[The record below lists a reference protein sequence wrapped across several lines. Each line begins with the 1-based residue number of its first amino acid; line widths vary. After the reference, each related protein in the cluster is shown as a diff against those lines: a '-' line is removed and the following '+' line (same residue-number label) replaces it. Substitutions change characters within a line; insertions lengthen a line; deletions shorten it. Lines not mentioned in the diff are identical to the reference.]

1 MSSNLDKLGAFYAAK
16 YTKDPVPSN
25 VVLKFGTQDANYK
38 TELPQGTIHSNG
50 QMDLTLDLAHVRG
63 GSKDDV
69 ARVTVSYNADGTYKS
84 YPSVS
89 WKMGG
94 DDQIP
99 DWVTKVLNGV
109 GYVCIG
115 VEELAGLFLAPET
128 AGTDEIA
135 VQAIAAE
142 TKEITEYA
150 VKAIEVYN
158 DVAHWV
164 CSLSDD
170 GGRVYFA
177 AVVCQAINNLNS
189 AVKEY
194 LHNGTVP
201 KRINFK
207 HDLFEAAIGSNK
219 YQDDKDGDAIQ
230 YHTDDDYYRT
240 WFPDEGVVY
249 GNSGILLSCKIDG
262 IRDINKD
269 DHVALVGMFDT
280 GGNLFAA
287 QAVLQMKNET
297 TVTSGYV
304 TYDTSGRVI
313 KLDKDG
319 NITLVPNKTTVLQAI
334 DNLLDDAMKAGS
346 KHYNDYSSAR
356 RRLPKIVQM
365 NLKWMGD
372 SIVIS

>member
-1 MSSNLDKLGAFYAAK
+1 MSSNLDKLASYYAAK
-16 YTKDPVPSN
+16 YPEPKNGLISFD
-25 VVLKFGTQDANYK
+25 TQDASYQS
-38 TELPQGTIHSNG
+38 ELPKGTIHSDG
-50 QMDLTLDLAHVRG
+50 QMELTLDLGHVRG
-63 GSKDDV
+63 GAKDDV
-69 ARVTVSYNADGTYKS
+69 ARISVQYNADGSYKS
-84 YPSVS
+84 YPSIT

-99 DWVTKVLNGV
+99 DWVTKGLKIT

-142 TKEITEYA
+142 TKEITDYA
-150 VKAIEVYN
+150 IKAIEVYN
-158 DVAHWV
+158 DIAHLV
-164 CSLSDD
+164 CGLADD
-170 GGRVYFA
+170 GGRVYFS
-177 AVVCQAINNLNS
+177 AVVSQALNNLNS
-189 AVKEY
+189 SVKEY
-194 LHNGTVP
+194 IHNGTVP

-207 HDLFEAAIGSNK
+207 HSLFETAVGNYKDAKDDRAIE
-219 YQDDKDGDAIQ
+219 
-230 YHTDDDYYRT
+230 YHTDGDYYRT

-249 GNSGILLSCKIDG
+249 GNSGIMLSCKIDG
-262 IRDINKD
+262 IRDVNKD
-269 DHVALVGMFDT
+269 DHVALVAMFDT

-304 TYDTSGRVI
+304 TYDTQGRVI

-319 NITLVPNKTTVLQAI
+319 HITLVPNKTTVLQAI

-365 NLKWMGD
+365 NLKWMGE

>member
-1 MSSNLDKLGAFYAAK
+1 MSSNLDKLGAYYAAK
-16 YTKDPVPSN
+16 YTKGNP
-25 VVLKFGTQDANYK
+25 FETQDANYK
-38 TELPQGTIHSNG
+38 TELPKGTIHSDG
-50 QMDLTLDLAHVRG
+50 SMDLTLDLGHVRG

-69 ARVTVSYNADGTYKS
+69 ARITVSYNANGTYKS

-99 DWVTKVLNGV
+99 DWVTKVINGV

-128 AGTDEIA
+128 AGADEIA

-164 CSLSDD
+164 CNLSDD

-194 LHNGTVP
+194 IHNGTVP

-207 HDLFEAAIGSNK
+207 HSLFESAVGNYKDAKDDRAIE
-219 YQDDKDGDAIQ
+219 
-230 YHTDDDYYRT
+230 YHTDGDYYRT

-249 GNSGILLSCKIDG
+249 GNAGIMLSSKIDG

-304 TYDTSGRVI
+304 TYDTQGRVI

-319 NITLVPNKTTVLQAI
+319 KITLVPNKTTVLQAI

-346 KHYNDYSSAR
+346 KHYDDYSSAR
-356 RRLPKIVQM
+356 RRLPKIVQF
-365 NLKWMGD
+365 NLKWMSD
-372 SIVIS
+372 AIVIS